1 VIVPFALAVL
11 GYAVTGDILGAIALL
26 VLYAC
31 WWLLHGVAGPPVL
44 FLAIA
49 YHWLQTTLGVF
60 YAPVTGRE
68 LMGSTA
74 AQYRT
79 MVLIAL
85 GCVLGLAVGIRLGI
99 TYMRRHWPERTAP
112 QEIFTFRTLL
122 IAYVAAFFVTGT
134 LQSMAWNY
142 PLFTQPMIASTTIR
156 LGLFYFC
163 VRRML
168 IPVVQPVPLI
178 VLLGFEIILGISGF
192 FASFREPLLFAGI
205 AFVEAFDR
213 RRLSH
218 WVGVTALV
226 VAAAGASLFWMGVR
240 GQYRQDFADVEMFAE
255 SRAMRLQRLRE
266 LGSQWSRQ
274 DWQEML
280 WTVDFLVDR
289 MWAIYYPALA
299 IDRVPKVLP
308 HTDGDLI
315 WRAIQH
321 IAMPRVLFPD
331 KQAPGSDSELVRKYS
346 GVHVAGEETGTSIA
360 FGYAAESYVDFG
372 LPLMFVPV
380 LLWGLFLGVSYHF
393 LRYLIRHDELRVPLL
408 VVVFWMAL
416 SQFERSWAKT
426 MGLTG
431 TLMIYLGLFT
441 YLIDRWLV
449 QRYVLHQRAAALPPV
464 VAHRRAV
471 DVSR

>member
-1 VIVPFALAVL
+1 MFPALAIAAL
-11 GYAVTGDILGAIALL
+11 GYALTGGLLGTLAVL

-31 WWLLHGVAGPPVL
+31 WLLLHRVAGPPVL
-44 FLAIA
+44 FLALA
-49 YHWLQTTLGVF
+49 YHWLHATLGVF
-60 YAPVTGRE
+60 YGPLTGRQ

-74 AQYRT
+74 AEYQT

-85 GCVLGLAVGIRLGI
+85 GCVLALAAGIRLGI
-99 TYMRRHWPERTAP
+99 VYMSHFWPERSAP
-112 QEIFTFRTLL
+112 REIFSFRSLL
-122 IAYVAAFFVTGT
+122 IAYGVAFFVTGT
-134 LQSMAWNY
+134 LQGIAWNY
-142 PLFTQPMIASTTIR
+142 PMFTQPMIASTTIR

-163 VRRML
+163 VRRLVM
-168 IPVVQPVPLI
+168 PVVQPVPLI
-178 VLLGFEIILGISGF
+178 GLLAFEVVVGISGF

-218 WVGVTALV
+218 WVGVTALLA
-226 VAAAGASLFWMGVR
+226 VATAASIFWMGVR
-240 GQYRQDFADVEMFAE
+240 GQYRQDFAEVETFAE
-255 SRAMRLQRLRE
+255 SRSMRLQRLQQ
-266 LGSQWSRQ
+266 LGSEWSRQ
-274 DWQEML
+274 DWQELL

-289 MWAIYYPALA
+289 MWPIYYPALA
-299 IDRVPKVLP
+299 VERVPKVLP

-315 WRAIQH
+315 WRAVQH

-331 KQAPGSDSELVRKYS
+331 KRAPGSESELVRKYS
-346 GVHVAGEETGTSIA
+346 GVHVAGEESGTSIA

-372 LPLMFVPV
+372 LPVMFVPV
-380 LLWGLFLGVSYHF
+380 LVWGIFLGMSYHF

-431 TLMIYLGLFT
+431 TLLIYLGLFT
-441 YLIDRWLV
+441 YFIDRWLV
-449 QRYVLHQRAAALPPV
+449 QRYLSHQRPAAIPHLVTTPRSAD
-464 VAHRRAV
+464 AHQ
-471 DVSR
+471 